1 MANSLENVSPLSSP
15 PPSPPQVC
23 DEEAT
28 PPTGTEVPSVG
39 ALPRKSGLMV
49 IGGEGTSEDRAKRA
63 NVEPPVPAPAPA
75 PEPPVL
81 ERTCFACDMVF
92 DTMILFL
99 RHMQT
104 HQVLETSYVPDLNQD
119 QVPNWTRPYEPIAS
133 PDDDNS
139 SDISVDD
146 GTADADAGAD
156 ADVPAAPREP
166 VYLLPDLN
174 LPAPEEDEDEDDDED
189 DDGDE

>member
-1 MANSLENVSPLSSP
+1 
-15 PPSPPQVC
+15 
-23 DEEAT
+23 
-28 PPTGTEVPSVG
+28 
-39 ALPRKSGLMV
+39 MV

-63 NVEPPVPAPAPA
+63 NVEPPVPAPTPAPA
-75 PEPPVL
+75 PEPSVL
-81 ERTCFACDMVF
+81 ERTCYACDMVF

-99 RHMQT
+99 RHMQS

-119 QVPNWTRPYEPIAS
+119 QVPNWTPPYEPIAS

-146 GTADADAGAD
+146 GTADAD

-174 LPAPEEDEDEDDDED
+174 LPAPEEDEDED
-189 DDGDE
+189 GDE